1 MSRPTSKPI
10 LTATKLNDAIL
21 GCFAHV
27 KPSETLDHL
36 VRYLGTW
43 SGSDK
48 FFMVIQYAVKLIAPF
63 LRLRARLQHKA
74 GLRQSPESSGA
85 AAYEKFGSVIGDSRT
100 AWRIWGLL
108 PIFQWLISL
117 ERSPPATRSLLT
129 VERLQGWSMLVYY
142 PLEHLS
148 YLVSHGILPSSF
160 TSPFPL
166 FSSGKRKPI
175 KLDAGKLSLWSTRA
189 WAVYVFLHFVHLWE
203 DRKLLIARG
212 RALKKAKG
220 GAGLS
225 IEEKRDMGARWDAF
239 WSEVVVNLG
248 NLPLTIHWSLEQG
261 IIKNDAWVGV
271 FGLIAAV
278 SSFRSGW
285 KATALP
291 TPPPPPP
298 APAPTEEKDIAITEK
313 VKDGVAATVNGTG
326 YEL

>member
-1 MSRPTSKPI
+1 MEDMGCVFLSPSPFSSTDD
-10 LTATKLNDAIL
+10 TVQYND
-21 GCFAHV
+21 
-27 KPSETLDHL
+27 P
-36 VRYLGTW
+36 
-43 SGSDK
+43 
-48 FFMVIQYAVKLIAPF
+48 
-63 LRLRARLQHKA
+63 
-74 GLRQSPESSGA
+74 
-85 AAYEKFGSVIGDSRT
+85 
-100 AWRIWGLL
+100 GLL

-175 KLDAGKLSLWSTRA
+175 KLEAGKLSLWSTRA

-220 GAGLS
+220 GAGLG

-248 NLPLTIHWSLEQG
+248 YLPLTIHWCVLF
-261 IIKNDAWVGV
+261 DASAWAFLLV
-271 FGLIAAV
+271 
-278 SSFRSGW
+278 
-285 KATALP
+285 ATRRL
-291 TPPPPPP
+291 
-298 APAPTEEKDIAITEK
+298 
-313 VKDGVAATVNGTG
+313 TVVHT
-326 YEL
+326 